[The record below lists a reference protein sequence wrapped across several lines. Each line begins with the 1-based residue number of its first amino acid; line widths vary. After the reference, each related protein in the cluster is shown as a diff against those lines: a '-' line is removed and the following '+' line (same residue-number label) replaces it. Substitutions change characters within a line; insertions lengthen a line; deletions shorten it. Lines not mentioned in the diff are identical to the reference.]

1 MHTVKFV
8 PYNVVLLIGHPS
20 GRHEQKEK
28 SVQNTKPNNQIEKL
42 HQNIIT
48 IVSETW
54 SFLLTR

>member
-1 MHTVKFV
+1 MHTVKLV

-28 SVQNTKPNNQIEKL
+28 SVQHTKPNNQIEKL

-48 IVSETW
+48 MVSET
-54 SFLLTR
+54 